1 MLLGYS
7 LARAHVPIRRHIWS
21 LVLWC
26 FPPPFSGRFVEQV
39 PDGREIREQNTTEGF
54 QAQESSLFTFDLS
67 LHLFLAYVFIPLSD
81 YTCACCTIPRT
92 RKIAQSIK

>member
-7 LARAHVPIRRHIWS
+7 LARARVPIRQHIWS
-21 LVLWC
+21 LVLS
-26 FPPPFSGRFVEQV
+26 PLSGRFVEQV
-39 PDGREIREQNTTEGF
+39 PDGREIQKQNTTEGF
-54 QAQESSLFTFDLS
+54 QARESSLFTFDLS

-81 YTCACCTIPRT
+81 YRCAWRTIPRT